1 MCFCLAGYEMGC
13 VSEAR
18 YQKASQMATDL
29 TDNLAILKSIQLSV
43 TKWQQLTNEKPV
55 KPVEKIRR

>member
-1 MCFCLAGYEMGC
+1 M
-13 VSEAR
+13 SEAR